1 MVVAAA
7 GGWYFWV
14 SNPKLNPTGYS
25 LTVVPLNQHPCLFI
39 TFIKLKLQIKEREWK
54 EKKEKHPESRRR
66 RSPKDRRDF
75 DLVSVD
81 NQPVTS
87 TGPRGRQGPWL
98 QSAHSQC
105 CGIWCRG
112 REVKKISLKPPTF
125 LYLSSGERRDGCTG
139 SIKMV
144 IRWGK
149 LPTLQLSRSEA

>member
-1 MVVAAA
+1 M
-7 GGWYFWV
+7 
-14 SNPKLNPTGYS
+14 
-25 LTVVPLNQHPCLFI
+25 
-39 TFIKLKLQIKEREWK
+39 ERE
-54 EKKEKHPESRRR
+54 EREKHPESRRR

-112 REVKKISLKPPTF
+112 REVKKIYPLF
-125 LYLSSGERRDGCTG
+125 CIYHQG
-139 SIKMV
+139 SAEMAALV
-144 IRWGK
+144 QSRW
-149 LPTLQLSRSEA
+149 